1 MSKGKT
7 SWIALFSQTGSEIV
21 DIADN
26 LGTWPDV
33 IVTNKR
39 PNDLRT
45 VNPLIYDTQVIE
57 VSNKPTEEELDSI
70 FEKYSNPI
78 ITLHGWLRII
88 PENLCKKYTMY
99 NGHPG
104 LITEYPELKGKDPQV
119 RAHKAKHDIAGC
131 VLHKVTPGV
140 DEGKIL
146 MEERFNAWGVE
157 LNELFLILKDRSLH
171 MWTKF
176 LRKVL

>member
-21 DIADN
+21 DIADS
-26 LGTWPDV
+26 LGRWPEV
-33 IVTNKR
+33 IITNKR
-39 PNDLRT
+39 PKDLRI
-45 VNPLIYDTQVIE
+45 VNPHIYDAQVIE
-57 VSNKPTEEELDSI
+57 VSNKPTEEELDTI
-70 FEKYSNPI
+70 FEKYNNPV
-78 ITLHGWLRII
+78 ITLHGWLRIM
-88 PENLCKKYTMY
+88 PKNLCNKYKMY

-119 RAHKAKHDIAGC
+119 RAFEAKHDVAGC

-140 DEGKIL
+140 DEGKVL
-146 MEERFNAWGVE
+146 MQEKFNTWE
-157 LNELFLILKDRSLH
+157 LDLNELFLILKDKSLY